1 MSETESPQEQG
12 WKVRILDLSG
22 GAEDNIVE
30 EVGVFHDLAHANAFA
45 RAYVRDSVE
54 RCRTPGASAKD
65 VLDTWTSFGEDAVV
79 IDAEDDGWRSANE
92 LDDFTT
98 TPATPMERDWRMLD
112 PRRLVD
118 GEDILL
124 EDEDDAGAEEDDTDT
139 FDPGLHNLH

>member
-1 MSETESPQEQG
+1 MNETAPPQEQG

-30 EVGVFHDLAHANAFA
+30 DVGIFHDLAHANAFA

-54 RCRTPGASAKD
+54 RCRMPGASAKD

-79 IDAEDDGWRSANE
+79 IDAEEDGWRSANE
-92 LDDFTT
+92 LDDFT
-98 TPATPMERDWRMLD
+98 ATPMERDWRMLD

-118 GEDILL
+118 GEEIIL
-124 EDEDDAGAEEDDTDT
+124 EEDDAETEEDDTEP
-139 FDPGLHNLH
+139 FDPGLHDLH